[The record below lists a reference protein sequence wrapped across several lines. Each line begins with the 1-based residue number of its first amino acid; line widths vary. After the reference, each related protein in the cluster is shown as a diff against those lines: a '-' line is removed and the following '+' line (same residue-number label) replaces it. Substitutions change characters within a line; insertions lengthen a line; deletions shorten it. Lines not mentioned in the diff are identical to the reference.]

1 MPPVPDDVVPGG
13 APHEH
18 VVVVDVEDRTGPD
31 ELGLA
36 AGVATDEEHAST
48 VAPKNQ

>member
-1 MPPVPDDVVPGG
+1 MPPVPHDVVAGG
-13 APHEH
+13 APDEDL
-18 VVVVDVEDRTGPD
+18 VVVDVEDRTGPD

-48 VAPKNQ
+48 VAPKNR